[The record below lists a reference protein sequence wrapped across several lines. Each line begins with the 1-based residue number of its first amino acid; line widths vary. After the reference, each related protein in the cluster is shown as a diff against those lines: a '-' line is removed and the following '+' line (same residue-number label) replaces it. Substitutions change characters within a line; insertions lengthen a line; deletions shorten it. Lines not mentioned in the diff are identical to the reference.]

1 VTLVRIGG
9 QLVDDARTCV
19 VPDCGAHAAA
29 EPHQVELPAKADE
42 LRRKAEAY
50 ERLAKEARAEAEAI
64 RAEIETAQPRVFIC
78 GGHRE
83 RLPKVL
89 AAPWTP
95 AGAWFLGLP
104 MGGRLSAKPGSK
116 AEADTIAR
124 TLAALDPSHYREPAS
139 AGL

>member
-1 VTLVRIGG
+1 VSLVRAGG

-29 EPHQVELPAKADE
+29 EPYQVELPAKADE
-42 LRRKAEAY
+42 LRRKAEVY
-50 ERLAKEARAEAEAI
+50 ERLAKQARAEAEALG
-64 RAEIETAQPRVFIC
+64 AEIETAQPRAFIC

-89 AAPWTP
+89 VGPWAPV
-95 AGAWFLGLP
+95 GAWYLGLP
-104 MGGRLSAKPGSK
+104 MGGRLSAKPGSQ

-124 TLAALDPSHYREPAS
+124 TLAALYANQPEPAS